1 MKRIAAALAAIL
13 TASCTP
19 GGVTP
24 AGGGNANVTSV
35 VTIDV
40 SLSAFGAQQTAAGL
54 ALGFS
59 PVIATVPVGS
69 GVRFVNV
76 DNTTHTAS
84 MVPGATFPEVS
95 PLGFSATSP
104 SAANAVSSQGWSSGS
119 LQAGQ
124 TSQVFLVDR
133 PGVYLYGCFY
143 HYSGMMRG
151 EIVAQ

>member
-1 MKRIAAALAAIL
+1 MRRLVAALLVWAV
-13 TASCTP
+13 ASCTP

-24 AGGGNANVTSV
+24 AGGSNQNVSNV

-40 SLSAFGAQQTAAGL
+40 SLSAFGAQQTPAGL

-59 PVIATVPVGS
+59 PDVSSVPVGS

-76 DNTTHTAS
+76 DNTVHTAS
-84 MVPGATFPEVS
+84 MVVGTTFPQAS

-104 SAANAVSSQGWSSGS
+104 SSVNTVSSQGWSSGS

-151 EIVAQ
+151 EIDAQ